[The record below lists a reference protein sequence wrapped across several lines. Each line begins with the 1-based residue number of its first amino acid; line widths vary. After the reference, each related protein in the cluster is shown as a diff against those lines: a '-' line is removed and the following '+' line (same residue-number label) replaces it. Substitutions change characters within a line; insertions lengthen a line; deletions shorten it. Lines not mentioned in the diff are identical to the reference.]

1 MIIYSNEWQDMSVSA
16 IGLKT
21 TRSLST
27 GRTYEGVNLFFILR
41 SDLHQQNPIQ
51 TGNPDPIILI

>member
-1 MIIYSNEWQDMSVSA
+1 MTGYVRFSYWFENDEEFINWSNVRRRQ
-16 IGLKT
+16 
-21 TRSLST
+21 
-27 GRTYEGVNLFFILR
+27 LFFILR